1 MGADSKKKAAPPPLP
16 APTETTDST
25 ITSPTELDLESD
37 LATDL
42 SRPIEAKSSYSLPD
56 DGTPVTI
63 KTRQKHNRSQTSL
76 LIEYFEGGKGPGA
89 SGEGSERR
97 PSVRVRLTPSKNRK
111 NDHIQ
116 ITETRSRKA
125 SLTRKA
131 SASASATPTGPVFEG
146 EGLSVL
152 EGDDAHSMNSYVSA
166 TEESNVSH
174 QPIDIEIDRRRR
186 RPASPLIP
194 TTESSKVSYQPGNMS
209 EISAIPTDSFL
220 DGSGPS
226 SKSPERRRDKSPS
239 RAGNVIAG
247 ATAGLAAAATAD
259 KVRSG
264 RQDKERVVLP
274 KTRDRDRERSE
285 RKHKSKSR
293 TSSTSD
299 KHRDEEKSS
308 RRKSSRSHQE
318 STVSAADSS
327 VVSSGLT
334 PSHRSDQY
342 SVRSGTSKA
351 SSINNPKLL
360 ETVEDAI
367 RRLILPELNAL
378 KREQSRN
385 HGRRSSIT
393 SASGTSISRDDQES
407 DKRRSGV
414 SERSTKPR
422 EPRDRE
428 ARNVL
433 LESPEPSIVSQEST
447 QEYSHDTDSPGHGN
461 LKAAAAGA
469 MVGGLGAAAM
479 GHNEAR
485 EQRKRRRAEA
495 KNRPADSYAE
505 EYDDESEFHPRP
517 PMPLMSEINPS
528 ELTRTSIM
536 SAESDHPQSARG
548 DTPSTHETTTGRAV
562 GTSTDDNLTPTIEP
576 ATLAALGAH
585 HHNVSH
591 GDLRALPRT
600 GTGATAED
608 FENGQYANNDD
619 RRLEEEYDDYD
630 EVDDDQYPY
639 DGPAGFYYNQQDV
652 PAPLRYEPY
661 GLERRGLSPIPSVS
675 GYTEGG
681 SEVQQNRD
689 SRVTQRTSGSF
700 SPMKSPHYHAPGT
713 PGSIPSNIMSRDFD
727 QDERSLR
734 SSGYDYRNPTE
745 SEIEGT
751 SPGQAVRGIGAN
763 PNFVHI
769 PMGVESAVA
778 SLVDGSMLDGST
790 MTDSARG
797 SGGYGAHNS
806 MRAYDEQG
814 SRDPSR
820 QHSVDQIHTKGGP
833 VLSPSSPDASNSHAS
848 DFSRDR
854 SQPRSTF
861 AGEYELDQYGRKVPA
876 SQSSERHSPTASE
889 AAITGAAVAAASKA
903 LRARERDMRTV
914 DEDVERSY
922 TGSPGNIPQRNKSFK
937 ERTLDGHQPANTPM
951 HSVDRLDEYDRP
963 RMGATGIPDAEDP
976 LPEIGFYEQSN
987 PSVVE
992 GRLDGSRRSSQD
1004 WSGQRTP
1011 TQLVA
1016 DRNQDDNS
1024 SLQETPKRSGHG
1036 LGTAAGVAA
1045 GAAAIATAAALASS
1059 HNRQPSQEHEDWQR
1073 NSDDRKRDTLVTN
1086 PFEGNSP
1093 HVNLPGLGDNVMS
1106 GSAPVYQ
1113 NPGFG
1118 GDFGTRSPLHNKVDE
1133 GYISQGANKTPDHVR
1148 SKGKGVEFSQHI
1160 NASNMDDP
1168 FYTPKGGRHLSGMS
1182 QGLGS
1187 PLFDPS
1193 TGAGIDRI
1201 ESQDI
1206 VALMQHLMVRD
1217 AQRSARDTEILMT
1230 LVRSAAEMRE
1240 SFEKI
1245 KHMIADS
1252 EDVIIREVEENTEK
1266 TVTRHLGGP
1275 RPFPGS
1281 VSGARSPMQT
1291 AGGSQAGTEELRTK
1305 KQNLFRRA
1313 LKGLSTKGNNDLGR
1327 IEDMLMQLL
1336 TEVDT
1341 LKTQTAVRSGSAGA
1355 GGFTPPG
1362 ADVQSFDN
1370 LQPAVQYEHDR
1381 GYEPEGHAG
1390 TSTAS
1395 HASQS
1400 GHLSIPQA
1408 RAGSKLGYD
1417 RKFSDHR
1424 ISTVPEANEED
1435 FEHRT
1440 PERGYQLQ
1448 EQYAN
1453 PEMANIARSRNVS
1466 GGSMSI
1472 STPPLPGPAQGS
1484 MSNENTPQDKSKK
1497 HKSSGSSNWFPKISR
1512 WSETTTSSVGRVFR
1526 SSKDSK
1532 KDADWSYDGDPHVD
1546 PYGDDKL
1553 HSGFSQDALPEPE
1566 DPKYKA
1572 HRDSL
1577 NLQHPRPRQQAHKV
1591 AIETQAEDY
1600 SVPRSPNSANWADSA
1615 TSLNRLQGQAANMR
1629 PHRYSDMSA
1638 SAQQEHQPQFWG
1650 SSPIPAALSPSGPPR
1665 PPKEPLDGR
1674 STPQKSNRIS
1684 KLQKGSPSPLPFHSV
1699 ESGYGTA
1706 THASY
1711 NESPR
1716 LENRNL
1722 SGALGGVPARRPSG
1736 PRAMTPKSDDDRRR
1750 KRDTFGSIASQE
1762 SETF

>member
-1 MGADSKKKAAPPPLP
+1 MGVDSKKKTVPPLP
-16 APTETTDST
+16 APTETDST
-25 ITSPTELDLESD
+25 TTTPTELATE
-37 LATDL
+37 LATDV
-42 SRPIEAKSSYSLPD
+42 SRPNETKSSYSLPD

-63 KTRQKHNRSQTSL
+63 KTRHKHNRSQTSL
-76 LIEYFEGGKGPGA
+76 LIEYFEGGKGTGS
-89 SGEGSERR
+89 SGEGSERK

-116 ITETRSRKA
+116 ITETKSGRKA
-125 SLTRKA
+125 SLTRKVLA
-131 SASASATPTGPVFEG
+131 STTPAGPNVEG
-146 EGLSVL
+146 EGFSLL
-152 EGDDAHSMNSYVSA
+152 EADDAHSMNSYVSA

-194 TTESSKVSYQPGNMS
+194 TTADSSKVSYQPGNMS

-239 RAGNVIAG
+239 RAGHVLAG
-247 ATAGLAAAATAD
+247 AAAGLAAAAVAD

-274 KTRDRDRERSE
+274 KTRDKDRERSE

-293 TSSTSD
+293 TSSTSE
-299 KHRDEEKSS
+299 KHREEDKSS

-318 STVSAADSS
+318 SAVSAADSS
-327 VVSSGLT
+327 VVSSALS

-393 SASGTSISRDDQES
+393 STSGTSISREDLES
-407 DKRRSGV
+407 DRRRSGA
-414 SERSTKPR
+414 SERQGKVR

-433 LESPEPSIVSQEST
+433 LESPAPSVSQESI
-447 QEYSHDTDSPGHGN
+447 QETSRDVDSPSHGN

-469 MVGGLGAAAM
+469 IIGGLGAAAM
-479 GHNEAR
+479 GQNEAR
-485 EQRKRRRAEA
+485 EQRKRRRAEV
-495 KNRPADSYAE
+495 KNRSVDTYAE
-505 EYDDESEFHPRP
+505 EYDDESEFQPRP

-528 ELTRTSIM
+528 EITRASIL
-536 SAESDHPQSARG
+536 SASTEYSQDGAQSEYGATSARN
-548 DTPSTHETTTGRAV
+548 A
-562 GTSTDDNLTPTIEP
+562 GTSTDDNLIPAGAP
-576 ATLAALGAH
+576 ATLAGLGARH
-585 HHNVSH
+585 FNVSH
-591 GDLRALPRT
+591 GDLKALPRT
-600 GTGATAED
+600 GTGASADD
-608 FENGQYANNDD
+608 FEAGQIAGGNGGRFQ
-619 RRLEEEYDDYD
+619 EEYDDYD
-630 EVDDDQYPY
+630 EVEEEEAYPY

-689 SRVTQRTSGSF
+689 SRITQRTSGAF
-700 SPMKSPHYHAPGT
+700 SPTKSAYRDSYPGT
-713 PGSIPSNIMSRDFD
+713 PGSVPSNVMSREFD
-727 QDERSLR
+727 HDSHSLR
-734 SSGYDYRNPTE
+734 SSGYDYRNTAE
-745 SEIEGT
+745 SEIEGA
-751 SPGQAVRGIGAN
+751 SPGQAVLGIGAN
-763 PNFVHI
+763 PNYVHI

-778 SLVDGSMLDGST
+778 SLIDGSMLDGSVL
-790 MTDSARG
+790 TDSGRG
-797 SGGYGAHNS
+797 SHGYGAQNS
-806 MRAYDEQG
+806 TRNLHEHGFHGTPRQYSG
-814 SRDPSR
+814 DP
-820 QHSVDQIHTKGGP
+820 ILEKG
-833 VLSPSSPDASNSHAS
+833 LHMASPPSPDASNSHAS
-848 DFSRDR
+848 DLSRDR
-854 SQPRSTF
+854 SQPQSATF
-861 AGEYELDQYGRKVPA
+861 AGEYELDQYGRKVLA
-876 SQSSERHSPTASE
+876 SQASDRHSPTASE

-903 LRARERDMRTV
+903 LRATRERDMHTV
-914 DEDVERSY
+914 NEDVERDYAASL
-922 TGSPGNIPQRNKSFK
+922 GDIPQRNRSFK
-937 ERTLDGHQPANTPM
+937 ERTLDGHQLANTPKR
-951 HSVDRLDEYDRP
+951 SVDRLDEYDRP
-963 RMGATGIPDAEDP
+963 KMSASGVPDAQDP

-987 PSVVE
+987 PSVVD

-1011 TQLVA
+1011 TQLCSE
-1016 DRNQDDNS
+1016 RHEDDNL
-1024 SLQETPKRSGHG
+1024 SLQQTPTRDGNG
-1036 LGTAAGVAA
+1036 LGTAVGLAA

-1059 HNRQPSQEHEDWQR
+1059 HNRQASQEHEDWQR
-1073 NSDDRKRDTLVTN
+1073 TSDDRKRDTLVTN

-1093 HVNLPGLGDNVMS
+1093 HVNIPGLGDNVMS
-1106 GSAPVYQ
+1106 GNAPVYQ

-1133 GYISQGANKTPDHVR
+1133 GYISQGANKTPDYVR
-1148 SKGKGVEFSQHI
+1148 SKGKGVEFSESVNMNNI
-1160 NASNMDDP
+1160 NNMDDP
-1168 FYTPKGGRHLSGMS
+1168 FYTPKGERHLSGMS
-1182 QGLGS
+1182 QGMGS
-1187 PLFDPS
+1187 PLYDPS
-1193 TGAGIDRI
+1193 TGVGIDRI

-1245 KHMIADS
+1245 KHMIADT

-1266 TVTRHLGGP
+1266 TVQRHLGGP

-1281 VSGARSPMQT
+1281 VGGARSPLQT
-1291 AGGSQAGTEELRTK
+1291 IGGSQAGTEDLPTK

-1313 LKGLSTKGNNDLGR
+1313 LKGLSAKGNNDLGR

-1341 LKTQTAVRSGSAGA
+1341 LKTQTAVRSGSAGP
-1355 GGFTPPG
+1355 GFTPTAPG
-1362 ADVQSFDN
+1362 VESFDN

-1390 TSTAS
+1390 TSTTS

-1400 GHLSIPQA
+1400 GHLSIPQQ
-1408 RAGSKLGYD
+1408 RVGSTKLGYE

-1440 PERGYQLQ
+1440 PERGYRLQ
-1448 EQYAN
+1448 EQYAH
-1453 PEMANIARSRNVS
+1453 PDNVTQGQDIRR
-1466 GGSMSI
+1466 GGSVPV
-1472 STPPLPGPAQGS
+1472 STPPHPGPAQGS
-1484 MSNENTPQDKSKK
+1484 MSNENTPADKSKK
-1497 HKSSGSSNWFPKISR
+1497 HKSSGSSTWFPKISR
-1512 WSETTTSSVGRVFR
+1512 WSETTTSSVGKVFR

-1532 KDADWSYDGDPHVD
+1532 KDADWGYDGDANVD

-1553 HSGFSQDALPEPE
+1553 HTGFSEEVLPQPE

-1577 NLQHPRPRQQAHKV
+1577 NLQHPRPRQQACKV
-1591 AIETQAEDY
+1591 AIETGAEDY
-1600 SVPRSPNSANWADSA
+1600 GVPGSPNSANWAESA
-1615 TSLNRLQGQAANMR
+1615 ISLNRLQGQATNMR
-1629 PHRYSDMSA
+1629 PHRYSDMSTP
-1638 SAQQEHQPQFWG
+1638 AQPEQQPQFWG
-1650 SSPIPAALSPSGPPR
+1650 SSPIPASLSPSGPPR
-1665 PPKEPLDGR
+1665 PPKEPLDSR
-1674 STPQKSNRIS
+1674 LTTPKSSRVS
-1684 KLQKGSPSPLPFHSV
+1684 KLQKSSPLPYHSV

-1711 NESPR
+1711 NDSPR
-1716 LENRNL
+1716 FENRNL
-1722 SGALGGVPARRPSG
+1722 SGALSGMPTRRPSG
-1736 PRAMTPKSDDDRRR
+1736 PRAMTPKSEDERRR
-1750 KRDTFGSIASQE
+1750 KRDTFGSMASQE